1 MKEIKNKNQISMTSF
16 PSGIVILLLTVPES
30 AASNGVNNDEKHEYN
45 NINNR
50 HFLPVPLQI
59 IQHSTLAG
67 LAIEAQSFRI
77 VIPQTTIRI
86 RKT

>member
-1 MKEIKNKNQISMTSF
+1 M
-16 PSGIVILLLTVPES
+16 ILLLAVPES
-30 AASNGVNNDEKHEYN
+30 AASNGVNNDEKHKYN

-59 IQHSTLAG
+59 IQHSTFAG
-67 LAIEAQSFRI
+67 FTIEAQLLRI
-77 VIPQTTIRI
+77 IIPQTTIRI